1 MNNHTNAPQDDELEG
16 FDAFE
21 EEALAED
28 AALADEP
35 IDDADFQDIS
45 DDVDAD
51 VFGESEPTPAP
62 KKKTSWFNIGI
73 ATIAIA
79 VAGGLVF
86 MKLGPTLMGGG
97 DTAVN
102 APVAGGPDSAI
113 PSPGAP
119 APASDAQAAAQ
130 AALAPENQ
138 PDAAAKMPGLL
149 DAPEQFANLSAM
161 QGGAVPAPAAP
172 VPSSNDPFAG
182 VPTQIP
188 SGAPAPV
195 AAMPAPDQA
204 QVPMPAPIAPGPVAT
219 SSMPSPDTAMP
230 APAVNIQPETLP
242 APAPAAAVAMP
253 SADTSVLET
262 KVSSL
267 ENRLNEM
274 DNKLSAIAQAP
285 AANDSRLNSI
295 QTTLE
300 RLESRLDDVV
310 TRKAPAVREV
320 SAPSDG
326 PSEVS
331 PAPVKRTTARKAA
344 APKKAKKEQW
354 DEAYS
359 PSRSTPVAVS
369 SPASSGSGGWELRGA
384 TPGRATLARGNDI
397 REIGVGESVP
407 GLGEI
412 TGVAQMNGKWV
423 VQGTQGRLAQ

>member
-1 MNNHTNAPQDDELEG
+1 MNNHTNTPQDDELEG

-21 EEALAED
+21 EEALSED

-51 VFGESEPTPAP
+51 VFGESEPAPAP
-62 KKKTSWFNIGI
+62 KKKTSWFNIGV
-73 ATIAIA
+73 AAIAIA

-102 APVAGGPDSAI
+102 APVAGGPDPV

-130 AALAPENQ
+130 AALVPENQ
-138 PDAAAKMPGLL
+138 PGAAGKMPGLL

-161 QGGAVPAPAAP
+161 QGGATPAPAAP
-172 VPSSNDPFAG
+172 APSANDPFAG
-182 VPTQIP
+182 VPIQIP
-188 SGAPAPV
+188 AGAPAPV

-204 QVPMPAPIAPGPVAT
+204 QVPMPAPIAPAPVAT
-219 SSMPSPDTAMP
+219 SSMPSPDAAMP
-230 APAVNIQPETLP
+230 APAANTIQPETLP
-242 APAPAAAVAMP
+242 APAPAAAVAIP
-253 SADTSVLET
+253 AADTSALET

-267 ENRLNEM
+267 ENRLNDM

-285 AANDSRLNSI
+285 AVNDSRLNSI

-310 TRKAPAVREV
+310 TRKTPAVREV

-326 PSEVS
+326 PSEAS
-331 PAPVKRTTARKAA
+331 PAPVKRTTTVRKAA
-344 APKKAKKEQW
+344 APKKAKKDQW

-359 PSRSTPVAVS
+359 PSRSTPVAAS
-369 SPASSGSGGWELRGA
+369 SSGSGGWELRGA

-397 REIGVGESVP
+397 REIGIGESVP